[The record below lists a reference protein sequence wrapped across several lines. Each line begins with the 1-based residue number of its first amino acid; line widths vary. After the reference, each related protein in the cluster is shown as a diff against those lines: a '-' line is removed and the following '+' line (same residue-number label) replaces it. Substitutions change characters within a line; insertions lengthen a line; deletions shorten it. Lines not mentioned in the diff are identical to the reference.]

1 MNARYAYSSCLP
13 SWKAPTMERGRK
25 EAVRLSREVSWGCRR
40 KNKRKTSQ
48 RCTQC
53 MHPVSAECFASQTL
67 YSAESGINLVHSFIN
82 AGYES
87 LCLQVSF
94 IMSLERGIK
103 LLALNAWVW
112 TVVRDTL
119 SIRDHL
125 VPYKM
130 WKWKHRTP
138 KGWQV
143 FLPCIIWLYYICMP
157 FSPPLLSVLSD
168 QE

>member
-1 MNARYAYSSCLP
+1 MLDMLTHPVCLP
-13 SWKAPTMERGRK
+13 GRHLQWKEEGKRQ
-25 EAVRLSREVSWGCRR
+25 SGCLG
-40 KNKRKTSQ
+40 KSLEDVGGKKKRKTSQ

-53 MHPVSAECFASQTL
+53 MHPVPAECFASQTL
-67 YSAESGINLVHSFIN
+67 YSAETGINLVHSFIN

-130 WKWKHRTP
+130 
-138 KGWQV
+138 
-143 FLPCIIWLYYICMP
+143 
-157 FSPPLLSVLSD
+157 
-168 QE
+168 